1 MKNKKL
7 LAIILLSLSFCFVSG
22 LGYGEVRGW
31 PDKEKTPLMFAVLL
45 DARVNYI
52 MYNPSTF
59 LNVFIDYD
67 SDGETYQQLFPEG
80 TDTKGKICLSI
91 IDNRNIFTDKSR
103 VGLLD
108 SFKKNLEVIYSF
120 IRVIAT
126 DMDTD
131 VVALFLSKEEIP
143 LGYFYQGEYY
153 L

>member
-1 MKNKKL
+1 
-7 LAIILLSLSFCFVSG
+7 
-22 LGYGEVRGW
+22 
-31 PDKEKTPLMFAVLL
+31 
-45 DARVNYI
+45 
-52 MYNPSTF
+52 
-59 LNVFIDYD
+59 
-67 SDGETYQQLFPEG
+67 
-80 TDTKGKICLSI
+80 
-91 IDNRNIFTDKSR
+91 
-103 VGLLD
+103 LD